1 MACDFCARRFD
12 NLATCRCF
20 HFFCD
25 DCANVSCSDD
35 PGFTVCDLC
44 PKCSV
49 ECEIKNFHA
58 ALEFAESSQEPS
70 PSKPLAPVQP
80 PKEYECPITKDLM
93 TDPVVLT
100 DGFSYERK
108 VIVEWMKSK
117 VVSPMT
123 ELLYQTPSY
132 PIQC

>member
-1 MACDFCARRFD
+1 MLNIMSAM
-12 NLATCRCF
+12 NLST
-20 HFFCD
+20 
-25 DCANVSCSDD
+25 
-35 PGFTVCDLC
+35 
-44 PKCSV
+44 
-49 ECEIKNFHA
+49 
-58 ALEFAESSQEPS
+58 EPS

-108 VIVEWMKSK
+108 AIVEWMKSK

-123 ELLYQTPSY
+123 GITVSDSIVPNTVLRVLICEWRQRHNVA
-132 PIQC
+132 